1 VPAEFL
7 PYVFEPFRQ
16 ADSSPARPHQGLGLG
31 LAICRHLVESHGGV
45 IRAESPGQGQ
55 GTTVT
60 VLLPVPA
67 FSGDP
72 AAADD
77 RAIATRRVEPDRS
90 LLAGLRILV
99 VEDEADSREIIS
111 TVLREWGADV
121 AAAAAA
127 RDALRAL
134 DDGTPDV
141 LVSDIGMPDMDG
153 FELIRAVR
161 KRSPGAGGK
170 VPAIA
175 LTAYAEPESRQS
187 ALDAGFDEHV
197 PKPAE
202 PRQLLQAV
210 ARLAGRRPPPL
221 A

>member
-1 VPAEFL
+1 
-7 PYVFEPFRQ
+7 
-16 ADSSPARPHQGLGLG
+16 
-31 LAICRHLVESHGGV
+31 
-45 IRAESPGQGQ
+45 
-55 GTTVT
+55 VT

-67 FSGDP
+67 LSGDP
-72 AAADD
+72 AAPDGDA
-77 RAIATRRVEPDRS
+77 ALATPRVEPDRS

-121 AAAAAA
+121 AAAASA

-134 DDGTPDV
+134 DDGRTDV
-141 LVSDIGMPDMDG
+141 LVSDIGMPEMDG
-153 FELIRAVR
+153 YELIRAVR
-161 KRSPGAGGK
+161 KRSRRAGGE

-175 LTAYAEPESRQS
+175 LTAYAEPESRQT
-187 ALDAGFDEHV
+187 ALDAGYDEHV

-202 PRQLLQAV
+202 PRQLMQAV
-210 ARLAGRRPPPL
+210 ARLAGRRPPPS